1 MSNGKT
7 IKGQP
12 LVALLAILAGWIG
25 GRAINWEAPR
35 LSDAAAATLPQPWQQ
50 PVSSVGFVI
59 DGRAGPQSLP
69 ARVLPHFGD
78 AYPPASIAGQII
90 PGVGG
95 YTGPYFAPAAPAI
108 AAAGMAR
115 PHASRT
121 IWRGPGSGLGES
133 DRMFMPF
140 DGLAW
145 SDPGQHF
152 YAPESGSLR
161 PMAAPQPVSPAPV
174 PAAQRKSNRW
184 SLDTWALLRRETGGG
199 ISPGVLPA
207 TYGGSQTG
215 AVMRFRVDRTS
226 PHWPSI
232 YARTSTALGEVR
244 ENAVALGFSARP
256 FPDVPLIAA
265 VEGRMTD
272 QIGGTRFQ
280 PAAFVYTLLPPAQ
293 LPGKLRSEAYVQA
306 GYVGGRFSTAFA
318 DGQVRLDRGLFELG
332 SIKGSLGGGVWGGAQ
347 KGAARLDIGPSA
359 MLEFPLGKR
368 MYGRAALDWRFRVAG
383 NAQPGSGPAVT
394 LSAGF

>member
-95 YTGPYFAPAAPAI
+95 YPGPYFAPAAPAV

-161 PMAAPQPVSPAPV
+161 PVAAPQPVSPAPV

-215 AVMRFRVDRTS
+215 AVMRFRVDRNS

-232 YARTSTALGEVR
+232 YARTTTALGEVR
-244 ENAVALGFSARP
+244 ENAAALGFSARP

-280 PAAFVYTLLPPAQ
+280 PAAFVYTL
-293 LPGKLRSEAYVQA
+293 
-306 GYVGGRFSTAFA
+306 
-318 DGQVRLDRGLFELG
+318 RLDRGVFELG

-359 MLEFPLGKR
+359 MLEFPLGNR

>member
-1 MSNGKT
+1 MSKGHT

-25 GRAINWEAPR
+25 GRAINWEAPQ
-35 LSDAAAATLPQPWQQ
+35 LSGAAAATLPQPWQQ

-59 DGRAGPQSLP
+59 DGRVGPQSLP
-69 ARVLPHFGD
+69 PRVLPHLGN
-78 AYPPASIAGQII
+78 AYPPTSVAGRIM
-90 PGVGG
+90 PGTVA
-95 YTGPYFAPAAPAI
+95 YPDPYLMPAGRSVSPARDV
-108 AAAGMAR
+108 ATLY
-115 PHASRT
+115 PSRT
-121 IWRGPGSGLGES
+121 IWREPGSGQGAS
-133 DRMFMPF
+133 GRMFMPSQ
-140 DGLAW
+140 GLAW
-145 SDPGQHF
+145 PDPGQHF
-152 YAPESGSLR
+152 FAPETM
-161 PMAAPQPVSPAPV
+161 PPAAAAQPVAPAPV

-215 AVMRFRVDRTS
+215 AVMRFRVDRAS
-226 PHWPSI
+226 PYWPSI
-232 YARTSTALGEVR
+232 YARTTTALGQVR
-244 ENAVALGFSARP
+244 ENAAALGFSARP
-256 FPDVPLIAA
+256 FPEVPLIAA

-280 PAAFVYTLLPPAQ
+280 PAAFVYTLLPSAQ

-306 GYVGGRFSTAFA
+306 GYVGGGFSTVFA
-318 DGQVRLDRGLFELG
+318 DGQVRLDRRVFEMG
-332 SIKGSLGGGVWGGAQ
+332 SIKGSLGAGAWGGAQ
-347 KGAARLDIGPSA
+347 KGAARFDVGPSA

-368 MYGRAALDWRFRVAG
+368 MYGRAAVDWRFRVAG
-383 NAQPGSGPAVT
+383 NARPGSGPAVT